1 MSKRVKRLILVLIVF
16 TLCPAIAN
24 AGIALGGTRLI
35 YDANKNSAAIDV
47 LNTDA
52 QVYLIQSW
60 IEGADNSSVP
70 FVLTP
75 PLFKISKKRQR
86 SLRIIKTQSSLPA
99 NKESLFWLNVKAIP
113 LAEETSSGV
122 QVAVKTRIKLIYRP
136 ENIKEPDHDVSKNLK
151 WSLQRDTLTLNNPT
165 PYYITFYSV
174 NFNGMPL
181 SDITISAPYS
191 TASFSLSST
200 ALHGVLSW
208 TTIDDYGAK
217 SEVTSIQI

>member
-1 MSKRVKRLILVLIVF
+1 MSKRVKRLILVFIIF

-24 AGIALGGTRLI
+24 AGIALAGTRLI

-52 QVYLIQSW
+52 QIYLIQSW
-60 IEGADNSSVP
+60 IEGVDKSPAP

-75 PLFKISKKRQR
+75 PLFKINKKGQQ
-86 SLRIIKTQSSLPA
+86 SLRIINTQSSLPS

-113 LAEETSSGV
+113 LAEQINSGI

-136 ENIKEPDHDVSKNLK
+136 KNIREPDHDVSKSLK
-151 WSLQRDTLTLNNPT
+151 WSLQKNTVTLNNPT
-165 PYYITFYSV
+165 PYYINFYSTKINETPMNEIKIAAPFSTV
-174 NFNGMPL
+174 SYPISSEIL
-181 SDITISAPYS
+181 SGVIT
-191 TASFSLSST
+191 
-200 ALHGVLSW
+200 W

-217 SEVTSIQI
+217 SEVFSVQI